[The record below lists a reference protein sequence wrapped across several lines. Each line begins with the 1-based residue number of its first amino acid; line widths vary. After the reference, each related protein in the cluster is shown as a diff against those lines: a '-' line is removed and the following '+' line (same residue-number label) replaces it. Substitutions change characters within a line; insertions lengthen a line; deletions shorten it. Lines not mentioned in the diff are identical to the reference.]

1 MKRIKIKAKV
11 VQKEH
16 QEFVLKGDYIRLDD
30 LLKNVSAVNT
40 GGHAKIV
47 IQEGEVKVNGEVCTM
62 RGKKMRRGDSAE
74 FERIIYD
81 VK

>member
-1 MKRIKIKAKV
+1 MKIKVKV
-11 VQKEH
+11 VPKEH
-16 QEFVLKGDYIRLDD
+16 QEFILKGDYIRLDD

-47 IQEGEVKVNGEVCTM
+47 IQDGEVKVNGEICTM
-62 RGKKMRRGDSAE
+62 RGKKLRSDDSAE
-74 FERIIYD
+74 YERIIYD

>member
-1 MKRIKIKAKV
+1 MKIKVKV
-11 VQKEH
+11 APKEH
-16 QEFVLKGDYIRLDD
+16 QEFILKGDYIRLDD
-30 LLKNVSAVNT
+30 LLKNVSAVQT

-62 RGKKMRRGDSAE
+62 RGKKMRSGDSAE
-74 FERIIYD
+74 YERIIYD